1 MTEVYTRDNCPY
13 CDQAKALLTE
23 KGIAFEEVPM
33 TNDGVKAG
41 LLKRVFDATATEENP
56 EGFVPTKVPQ
66 IFLEGQYIGGF
77 DKLKEHF
84 DAQS

>member
-23 KGIAFEEVPM
+23 KGIAYEEIPM
-33 TNDGVKAG
+33 GSDGVKAG

-56 EGFVPTKVPQ
+56 EGVIPTKVPQ
-66 IFLEGQYIGGF
+66 IFLEGKYIGGF
-77 DKLKEHF
+77 DKLKAHF